1 MANKYS
7 TTARDKIVETVVKFY
22 VNFDEINDAKK
33 LLYEKTN
40 KNFTTHH
47 EDDKSSK
54 TALDIVETFVA
65 CDNRVFRCL
74 LQQTTAEFPSPPMGL
89 SRLNKSCSF

>member
-65 CDNRVFRCL
+65 CDNSGTSL
-74 LQQTTAEFPSPPMGL
+74 LQQTMAEFPSPPMGL